1 MAEQQPLR
9 ILHCFRSPIGGIF
22 RHVRDLVEEH
32 SKAGHEIGIL
42 CDSSTGGEY
51 EDSLFDDIRPY
62 LSLGLTR
69 VPIRRSIS
77 PSDIATMWDTYK
89 KIKSLRPDVLHG
101 HGAKGG
107 VLARLAGS
115 ALRVNRYRVAR
126 LYTAHGGSLH
136 YSRSSLGGQFVLRME
151 RLQEYFTDALVFICE
166 YERDTYA
173 RKVGKP
179 RTKTRLIYNGIGERD
194 FEPIPPRS
202 DAVHFIYV
210 GMLRD
215 LKGPDLFVD
224 AFAKTERLLGRPLS
238 ALMIGDGP
246 DRDRYREMM
255 VERGLG
261 KRIGM
266 LPAMRVHEAFSM
278 AQNLV
283 VPSRAEAMPYIVL
296 EGLGAGKTIIASR
309 VGGIPEVLGADSAAL
324 VEPGNSDDL
333 ARVMAETLSTP
344 DWHARTMPKPE
355 AVKAVFSS
363 AVMARDVLKLY
374 HELVNPTAGPTAGQA
389 MPVAS

>member
-1 MAEQQPLR
+1 MMAQQPLR
-9 ILHCFRSPIGGIF
+9 ILHCFRSPVGGIF

-32 SKAGHEIGIL
+32 SKAGHDIGIL

-115 ALRVNRYRVAR
+115 ALRVNRYRIAR

-136 YSRSSLGGQFVLRME
+136 YSRSSLSGQFVLRME

-173 RKVGKP
+173 RKVGRP
-179 RTKTRLIYNGIGERD
+179 RTKTRLIYNGISERD
-194 FEPIPPRS
+194 FETIPTRS

-374 HELVNPTAGPTAGQA
+374 HELVNPAAGQA
-389 MPVAS
+389 MPAAS

>member
-1 MAEQQPLR
+1 MPEQRPLR
-9 ILHCFRSPIGGIF
+9 IIHCFRSPVGGIF

-42 CDSSTGGEY
+42 CDSSTGGEH
-51 EDSLFDDIRPY
+51 EDRLFDDILPM

-69 VPIRRSIS
+69 IPIRRSVS
-77 PSDIATMWDTYK
+77 FSDAGVIWDTYK

-107 VLARLAGS
+107 VLARLVGS

-136 YSRSSLGGQFVLRME
+136 YSRTSLTGQFVLRME
-151 RLQEYFTDALVFICE
+151 RLQEYLTDALVFICE

-173 RKVGKP
+173 RKVGRP

-194 FEPIPPRS
+194 FQVIPTRS
-202 DAVHFIYV
+202 DAVHFVYI

-224 AFAKTERLLGRPLS
+224 AFAKTERLIGRPLS

-246 DRDRYREMM
+246 DRDRYRDMM

-261 KRIGM
+261 KRISM
-266 LPAMRVHEAFSM
+266 LPAMRVQDAFAMS
-278 AQNLV
+278 QNVV

-296 EGLGAGKTIIASR
+296 EALGAGKTIIASR
-309 VGGIPEVLGADSAAL
+309 VGGIPEALGKDSAAL
-324 VEPGNSDDL
+324 VTAGDPDDL
-333 ARVMAETLSTP
+333 ARVMAEALSTP
-344 DWHARTMPKPE
+344 GWGAATMPSSE
-355 AVKAVFSS
+355 AVKAVFS
-363 AVMARDVLKLY
+363 APVMAKDVLKLY
-374 HELVNPTAGPTAGQA
+374 YELATNPAAA
-389 MPVAS
+389 ANI

>member
-1 MAEQQPLR
+1 MSEQRPLR
-9 ILHCFRSPIGGIF
+9 IIHCFRSPVGGIF
-22 RHVRDLVEEH
+22 RHVRDLVIEH
-32 SKAGHEIGIL
+32 SKAGHEVGIL
-42 CDSSTGGEY
+42 CDSSTGGEH
-51 EDSLFDDIRPY
+51 EDALFDDIRPY
-62 LSLGLTR
+62 LALGLTR

-77 PSDIATMWDTYK
+77 PSDIGVLWDAYK

-115 ALRVNRYRVAR
+115 ALRVNRYCVAR

-136 YSRSSLGGQFVLRME
+136 YSRSSLLGQFVLRME
-151 RLQEYFTDALVFICE
+151 RLQEYLTDALVFICE
-166 YERDTYA
+166 YERDTYTK
-173 RKVGKP
+173 RVGRP
-179 RTKTRLIYNGIGERD
+179 RTQTRLIYNGISERD
-194 FEPIPPRS
+194 FELVPTRS

-224 AFAKTERLLGRPLS
+224 AFAKTERLIGRPLS

-266 LPAMRVHEAFSM
+266 LPAMRVQQAFAMS
-278 AQNLV
+278 QNLV

-296 EGLGAGKTIIASR
+296 EGLGAGKTIIATR
-309 VGGIPEVLGADSAAL
+309 VGGIPEALGKDSDAL
-324 VEPGNSDDL
+324 VAPDNADDL
-333 ARVMAETLSTP
+333 ARVMADAIRVPE
-344 DWHARTMPKPE
+344 WHDKTMPPIDQ
-355 AVKAVFSS
+355 VRSVFS
-363 AVMARDVLKLY
+363 ATVMAKDVLKLY
-374 HELVNPTAGPTAGQA
+374 RELLERRAAKTSKAT
-389 MPVAS
+389 S